1 MSKKIRN
8 IILAAAAVA
17 AFAVPA
23 LAESTNCM
31 VTAPEIRLRKS
42 ASKKAKVVA
51 VLKKDARVTAESC
64 SGGWVKVS
72 SADGKLNGYVGG
84 WALASSAPVMV
95 ASTEPVPIPSS
106 AAPAAEAAK
115 EVPSNE
121 KLAMQITDLRLKV
134 LNVERDVAMMRKD
147 IRKIKVA
154 MKHKK

>member
-1 MSKKIRN
+1 MSKMIRN
-8 IILAAAAVA
+8 IILATAAVA

-23 LAESTNCM
+23 LAESTNCT
-31 VTAPEIRLRKS
+31 VTAPEIRLRKT
-42 ASKKAKVVA
+42 ASKKAKVIA
-51 VLKKDARVTAESC
+51 VLKKDARVTAQSC
-64 SGGWVKVS
+64 SGGWVKVA

-84 WALASSAPVMV
+84 WALSSAAPVMV

-106 AAPAAEAAK
+106 AAPVAEAAK

-147 IRKIKVA
+147 IKKIKVA